1 MKRTKQSTFA
11 RRERQE
17 KGTGFAPVGGAQ
29 FTPGPWSLCN
39 WMVGNNTP
47 TGEVT
52 ICGPEGDEHICSMD
66 GSENNQANGNLIAA
80 APAMYEALKE
90 WCDYYAAYNPI
101 RDKRIEP
108 FIQLTRKALA
118 QAEGRHPRKEET
130 CK

>member
-118 QAEGRHPRKEET
+118 QAEGR
-130 CK
+130 